1 MVHGPWT
8 IIEENLLFYCM
19 KKCLLI
25 TAILFLA
32 TGAMAQ
38 TKISLEEVK
47 QHIGD
52 SVAVCGKVFGGR
64 YLESSNG
71 TPTLINIGGAYP
83 NELLT
88 VVIFG
93 TDRARF
99 KDKPEDSW
107 KDKNICVKGKITE
120 YRGKPQ
126 IVINDPAQ
134 VELP

>member
-1 MVHGPWT
+1 MG
-8 IIEENLLFYCM
+8 M
-19 KKCLLI
+19 KKLCI
-25 TAILFLA
+25 IAGILFA
-32 TGAMAQ
+32 TGAMGQ
-38 TKISLEEVK
+38 TKINLDEVK

-64 YLESSNG
+64 FLESSNG
-71 TPTLINIGGAYP
+71 TPTLINVGGAYP

-93 TDRARF
+93 TDRTKF

-107 KDKNICVKGKITE
+107 KDKNICVKGKISE
-120 YRGKPQ
+120 FRGKPQ
-126 IVINDPAQ
+126 IVISDPAQ

>member
-1 MVHGPWT
+1 
-8 IIEENLLFYCM
+8 M
-19 KKCLLI
+19 KKLI
-25 TAILFLA
+25 VIAATLFT
-32 TGAMAQ
+32 TGAIGQ
-38 TKISLEEVK
+38 TRIGLEDVK
-47 QHIGD
+47 KHIGD

-71 TPTLINIGGAYP
+71 APTLINIGGAYP

-99 KDKPEDSW
+99 KDKPEENW
-107 KDKNICVKGKITE
+107 KDKHVCVKGKISE